1 MSIMSNA
8 DDLEEPFLAR
18 WARRKRDAQGQPAE
32 ARREEPIADPARSGG
47 GPASADVR
55 ETAEAPELDL
65 SKLPKVDELTAESD
79 ISAFLDKRVPQLL
92 RNAAL
97 SRMWSLDPTIR
108 DFIEVAENQWNWN
121 VPGGAPFY
129 EEMLSVPG
137 ELGQAV
143 AEVGGEAGRLLTGQ
157 SGDGATDHGQLID
170 KADIRPKDEDRG
182 EVHAAM
188 AAAPQ
193 NAPMS
198 ELRAADLE
206 GASSHAV
213 FDESR
218 PNVASQHGSE
228 IAVASRR
235 RHGGALPV

>member
-8 DDLEEPFLAR
+8 DDREEPFLAR
-18 WARRKRDAQGQPAE
+18 WARRKRDAQGPPAE
-32 ARREEPIADPARSGG
+32 ARREEQIADPAASGD
-47 GPASADVR
+47 PVSADAR
-55 ETAEAPELDL
+55 GTDEASELDL
-65 SKLPKVDELTAESD
+65 SKLPKVEELTAESD
-79 ISAFLDKRVPQLL
+79 ISAFLDKRVPQFL

-143 AEVGGEAGRLLTGQ
+143 AHIGGEAGRLLTGQ
-157 SGDGATDHGQLID
+157 SGDGATDHGKLID
-170 KADIRPKDEDRG
+170 NADIRPKDDDRG
-182 EVHAAM
+182 EAHAAI

-193 NAPMS
+193 NAPTS
-198 ELRAADLE
+198 ELRAADVE
-206 GASSHAV
+206 GASSNAA
-213 FDESR
+213 FDEIR
-218 PNVASQHGSE
+218 PNAASQHGSE
-228 IAVASRR
+228 FAVASRR